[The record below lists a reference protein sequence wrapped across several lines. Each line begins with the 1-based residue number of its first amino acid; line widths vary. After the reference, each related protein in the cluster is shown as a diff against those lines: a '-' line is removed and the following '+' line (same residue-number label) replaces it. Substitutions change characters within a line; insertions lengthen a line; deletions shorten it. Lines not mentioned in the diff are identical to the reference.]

1 MLNTKMRKKY
11 HFHLI
16 FPNIFG
22 FKGGIQVYSI
32 FLLKALQDLY
42 PEANYDVFLKYD
54 KHNLK
59 QERNLQFL
67 DVTKFHYFGHLPRLF
82 QTLLFA
88 IQIIILGIWQRPT
101 IVISTHVNYATA
113 CYVLKLITG
122 IPYWVV
128 AHGLEVWEIDNK
140 ITKLALKKADRI
152 ISVSN
157 YTRQRLLAET
167 DIDSQK
173 IVVLPNTFDA
183 KQFQIKP
190 KPTELLKRYNLKDNQ
205 PVILTVTR
213 LGRMA
218 KYKGYDQIIHA
229 LVKVRSQ
236 IPDVRFILVG
246 KGDDLPRIK
255 TLVNSLNLEDSITI
269 AGFVPDEELRAHYN
283 LCDVF
288 AMPSKGEGFG
298 IVYLEALACGK
309 PVLAG
314 NQDGSVDPL
323 AQGKLGCLVDPDN
336 IEEIADKLIQILQ
349 GNYSN
354 SVVYQP
360 EYLRQK
366 TLEAY
371 EFSQFRTRLANL
383 FGLVENKVGVT
394 VQKAEVRTQKAEDTH
409 T

>member
-1 MLNTKMRKKY
+1 MLKKDMINQR
-11 HFHLI
+11 HFQLI

-32 FLLKALQDLY
+32 FLLRALQDLY

-54 KHNLK
+54 KDNLK
-59 QERNLQFL
+59 QERDLQFL
-67 DVTKFHYFGHLPRLF
+67 NSTKFHYFGHLPRLL
-82 QTLLFA
+82 QTILFA
-88 IQIIILGIWQRPT
+88 IKIILFAIFQRPT
-101 IVISTHVNYATA
+101 IIISTHVNYATA
-113 CYVLKLITG
+113 CYIIKLITG

-128 AHGLEVWEIDNK
+128 AHGLEVWDIDNK
-140 ITKLALKKADRI
+140 ITKLALRKADKI

-157 YTRQRLLAET
+157 YTHQRLLEER
-167 DIDSQK
+167 DIDYHK

-183 KQFQIKP
+183 KQFQIQP
-190 KPTELLKRYNLKDNQ
+190 KPAYLLKRYNLRHEQ
-205 PVILTVTR
+205 PIILTVTR

-229 LVKVRSQ
+229 LVKVRSH
-236 IPDVRFILVG
+236 IPDVHFILAG

-255 TLVNSLNLEDSITI
+255 TLVNSLNLQDSITI
-269 AGFVPDEELRAHYN
+269 AGFIPDEELCDHYN

-336 IEEIADKLIQILQ
+336 VEQITDNLIQILQ
-349 GNYSN
+349 GNFSN
-354 SVVYQP
+354 PVVYQP
-360 EYLRQK
+360 EYLQQK
-366 TLEAY
+366 TIEAY
-371 EFSQFRTRLANL
+371 EFSQFRAKLANL
-383 FGLVENKVGVT
+383 FGLVGSREQAIGNR
-394 VQKAEVRTQKAEDTH
+394 Q
-409 T
+409 

>member
-1 MLNTKMRKKY
+1 MQKTHTRNKY
-11 HFHLI
+11 HFQLL

-32 FLLKALQDLY
+32 FLLRALQDLY
-42 PEANYDVFLKYD
+42 PDANYDVFLKYD
-54 KHNLK
+54 KNNLK
-59 QERNLQFL
+59 KDPNLEFL
-67 DVTKFHYFGHLPRLF
+67 NSTKFHYFGHLPRLL
-82 QTLLFA
+82 QTILFA
-88 IQIIILGIWQRPT
+88 RKIITFGILQRPT
-101 IVISTHVNYATA
+101 IAISTHVNYATA
-113 CYVLKLITG
+113 CYALKRITG

-140 ITKLALKKADRI
+140 ITKLALKEADRI

-157 YTRQRLLAET
+157 YTRQRLLSET
-167 DIDSQK
+167 DIDPQK

-183 KQFQIKP
+183 KEFQIKP
-190 KPTELLKRYNLKDNQ
+190 KPTKLLKRYNLRDDQ
-205 PVILTVTR
+205 PVILMVTR

-236 IPDVRFILVG
+236 IPDVRFILAG

-255 TLVNSLNLEDSITI
+255 ALISSLNLEDSITI
-269 AGFVPDEELRAHYN
+269 AGFVPDEELCAHYN

-336 IEEIADKLIQILQ
+336 VEEIADNLIQILQ
-349 GNYSN
+349 GNFSN
-354 SVVYQP
+354 PVVYQP
-360 EYLRQK
+360 ELLQQK
-366 TLEAY
+366 TIEAY
-371 EFSQFRTRLANL
+371 EFSRFRARLAKL
-383 FGLVENKVGVT
+383 FGLVENREQVVGNR
-394 VQKAEVRTQKAEDTH
+394 Q
-409 T
+409 

>member
-1 MLNTKMRKKY
+1 MLKKDMKNQY
-11 HFHLI
+11 HFQLI

-59 QERNLQFL
+59 KDPNLQFL
-67 DVTKFHYFGHLPRLF
+67 DSTKFHYFGHLPRLL
-82 QTLLFA
+82 QTILFA
-88 IQIIILGIWQRPT
+88 INIIVLAILQRPT
-101 IVISTHVNYATA
+101 VVISTHVNYATA
-113 CYVLKLITG
+113 CYALKRITG

-128 AHGLEVWEIDNK
+128 AHGLDVWEIDSK
-140 ITKLALKKADRI
+140 ITKLALKEADRI

-167 DIDSQK
+167 DIDPQK

-183 KQFQIKP
+183 KEFQIKP
-190 KPTELLKRYNLKDNQ
+190 KPTYLLKRYNLREDQ

-236 IPDVRFILVG
+236 IPDVRFILAG

-255 TLVNSLNLEDSITI
+255 ALVNSLNLEDSITI
-269 AGFVPDEELRAHYN
+269 AGFVPDEELCAHYN

-309 PVLAG
+309 PVMAG

-336 IEEIADKLIQILQ
+336 VEEIAENLIQILQ
-349 GNYSN
+349 GNFSN
-354 SVVYQP
+354 PAIYQP
-360 EYLRQK
+360 EYLQQK
-366 TLEAY
+366 TIETY
-371 EFSQFRTRLANL
+371 EFRQFRARLAKL
-383 FGLVENKVGVT
+383 FGFVENRQEAIGKR
-394 VQKAEVRTQKAEDTH
+394 Q
-409 T
+409 

>member
-1 MLNTKMRKKY
+1 MFKAHKINQP

-42 PEANYDVFLKYD
+42 PEAYYDVFLKYD
-54 KHNLK
+54 KHNSK
-59 QERNLQFL
+59 QQLNLQFL
-67 DVTKFHYFGHLPRLF
+67 TSTRFHYFGHLPRLL
-82 QTLLFA
+82 QTILFA
-88 IQIIILGIWQRPT
+88 IQIIILAIFQRPN

-113 CYVLKLITG
+113 CYVVKLITG

-128 AHGLEVWEIDNK
+128 AHGLEVWDIESK
-140 ITKLALKKADRI
+140 MTKLALQKADKV

-157 YTRQRLLAET
+157 YTRQRLLQETNIDAE
-167 DIDSQK
+167 K

-190 KPTELLKRYNLKDNQ
+190 KPNYLLERYNLRDEQ

-218 KYKGYDQIIHA
+218 KYKGYDKIIHA
-229 LVKVRSQ
+229 LVKVRSH
-236 IPDVRFILVG
+236 IPNVHFILVG
-246 KGDDLPRIK
+246 KGDDVPRIK
-255 TLVNSLNLEDSITI
+255 TLVNSLNLQDSITI
-269 AGFVPDEELRAHYN
+269 AGFVPDEELCAHYN

-314 NQDGSVDPL
+314 NQDGSIDPL
-323 AQGKLGCLVDPDN
+323 AEGKLGCLVDPDSV
-336 IEEIADKLIQILQ
+336 EEIADNLIQILQ
-349 GNYSN
+349 GDFSN
-354 SVVYQP
+354 PVIYQP
-360 EYLRQK
+360 EYLQQK
-366 TLEAY
+366 TIEAY
-371 EFSQFRTRLANL
+371 EFRQFRATLAKL
-383 FGLVENKVGVT
+383 FGLVGNREQVIGNRK
-394 VQKAEVRTQKAEDTH
+394 
-409 T
+409 

>member
-1 MLNTKMRKKY
+1 MPKTNTRNKY
-11 HFHLI
+11 HFQLI

-32 FLLKALQDLY
+32 FLLRALQDLY

-54 KHNLK
+54 KRNLK
-59 QERNLQFL
+59 KDPNLEFL
-67 DVTKFHYFGHLPRLF
+67 NSTKYHYFGHLPRLL
-82 QTLLFA
+82 QTILFA
-88 IQIIILGIWQRPT
+88 RKIITFGILQRPT

-113 CYVLKLITG
+113 CYALKRITG

-128 AHGLEVWEIDNK
+128 AHGLDVWEIDSK
-140 ITKLALKKADRI
+140 ITKLALKEADRI

-157 YTRQRLLAET
+157 YTRQRLLSET
-167 DIDSQK
+167 DIDPQK

-183 KQFQIKP
+183 KEFQIKP
-190 KPTELLKRYNLKDNQ
+190 KPTKLLKRYNLRDDQ
-205 PVILTVTR
+205 PVILMVTR

-236 IPDVRFILVG
+236 IPDVRFILAG

-255 TLVNSLNLEDSITI
+255 ALISSLNLEDSITI
-269 AGFVPDEELRAHYN
+269 AGFVPDEELCAHYN

-336 IEEIADKLIQILQ
+336 VEEIADNLIQILQ
-349 GNYSN
+349 GNFSN
-354 SVVYQP
+354 PVVYQP
-360 EYLRQK
+360 ELLQQK
-366 TLEAY
+366 TIEAY
-371 EFSQFRTRLANL
+371 EFSRFRARLAKL
-383 FGLVENKVGVT
+383 FGLVENREQAIGKR
-394 VQKAEVRTQKAEDTH
+394 Q
-409 T
+409 

>member
-1 MLNTKMRKKY
+1 MLKTHTINRC
-11 HFHLI
+11 HFNLI

-54 KHNLK
+54 KQNLK
-59 QERNLQFL
+59 QQPNLQFL
-67 DVTKFHYFGHLPRLF
+67 TSTRFHYFGHLPRLL

-88 IQIIILGIWQRPT
+88 IKIIIFAIFQRPT
-101 IVISTHVNYATA
+101 IVISTHVNYAVA

-128 AHGLEVWEIDNK
+128 AHGLEVWDIDSNL
-140 ITKLALKKADRI
+140 TKLALQKADKI

-167 DIDSQK
+167 NIDAKK

-190 KPTELLKRYNLKDNQ
+190 KPSYLLKRYNLRDEQ

-218 KYKGYDQIIHA
+218 KYKGYDQIIHG
-229 LVKVRSQ
+229 LVKVRSH
-236 IPDVRFILVG
+236 IPNVHFILAG

-255 TLVNSLNLEDSITI
+255 TLVNSLNLQDCITI
-269 AGFVPDEELRAHYN
+269 AGFVPDEELCDHYN

-309 PVLAG
+309 AVLAG
-314 NQDGSVDPL
+314 NQDGSIDPL
-323 AQGKLGCLVDPDN
+323 AEGKLGCLVDPDN
-336 IEEIADKLIQILQ
+336 VEEIADNLIQILQ
-349 GNYSN
+349 GDFSN
-354 SVVYQP
+354 PLIYQP
-360 EYLRQK
+360 EYLQRK
-366 TLEAY
+366 TIEAY
-371 EFSQFRTRLANL
+371 EFRQFRASLAKL
-383 FGLVENKVGVT
+383 FGFVGNRE
-394 VQKAEVRTQKAEDTH
+394 QPIGNRH
-409 T
+409 

>member
-1 MLNTKMRKKY
+1 MLKTNTPNQC
-11 HFHLI
+11 HFNLI
-16 FPNIFG
+16 FPNMFG

-54 KHNLK
+54 KRNLK
-59 QERNLQFL
+59 QRSNLQYL
-67 DVTKFHYFGHLPRLF
+67 SSTKFHYFGDLPRFL
-82 QTLLFA
+82 QTILFA
-88 IQIIILGIWQRPT
+88 IKIIILAIFHRPT

-113 CYVLKLITG
+113 CYLLKLIAG

-128 AHGLEVWEIDNK
+128 AHGLEVWDIDNK
-140 ITKLALKKADRI
+140 MTKLALQKADKV

-157 YTRQRLLAET
+157 YTRQRLLKEIE
-167 DIDSQK
+167 IDADK
-173 IVVLPNTFDA
+173 IVLLPNTFDA
-183 KQFQIKP
+183 NQFEIKP
-190 KPTELLKRYNLKDNQ
+190 KPTHLLKRYNLKDEQ

-236 IPDVRFILVG
+236 IPNVHFLLVG
-246 KGDDLPRIK
+246 KGDDLPRIQ
-255 TLVNSLNLEDSITI
+255 TLVNSLNLQDCITI
-269 AGFVPDEELRAHYN
+269 AGFVPDEELCAHYN

-314 NQDGSVDPL
+314 NQDGSIDPL
-323 AQGKLGCLVDPDN
+323 ADGKLGCLVDPDN
-336 IEEIADKLIQILQ
+336 VEEIADNLIQILQ
-349 GNYSN
+349 GDCSN
-354 SVVYQP
+354 PVIYQP
-360 EYLRQK
+360 EYLQQK
-366 TLEAY
+366 TIEAY
-371 EFSQFRTRLANL
+371 EFSQFRANL
-383 FGLVENKVGVT
+383 AKLFSSY
-394 VQKAEVRTQKAEDTH
+394 
-409 T
+409 

>member
-1 MLNTKMRKKY
+1 MLKTSTINQR

-32 FLLKALQDLY
+32 FLLRALQDLY

-67 DVTKFHYFGHLPRLF
+67 NSTKFHYFGHLPRLL
-82 QTLLFA
+82 QTILFA
-88 IQIIILGIWQRPT
+88 IKIIILAIFQRPS

-122 IPYWVV
+122 TPYWVV
-128 AHGLEVWEIDNK
+128 AHGLEVWNIENK
-140 ITKLALKKADRI
+140 MTKLALQKADKI

-157 YTRQRLLAET
+157 YTRQRLLEET
-167 DIDSQK
+167 DIEPEK

-183 KQFQIKP
+183 KQFEIKP
-190 KPTELLKRYNLKDNQ
+190 KPTYLLKRYNLKDEQ

-236 IPDVRFILVG
+236 IPDVHFILAG

-255 TLVNSLNLEDSITI
+255 TLVNSLNLQDSITI
-269 AGFVPDEELRAHYN
+269 AGFIPDEELCAHYN

-314 NQDGSVDPL
+314 NQDGSIDPL

-336 IEEIADKLIQILQ
+336 VEEIADNLIQILQ
-349 GNYSN
+349 GDFSN
-354 SVVYQP
+354 PAVYQP
-360 EYLRQK
+360 EYLQRK
-366 TLEAY
+366 TIEAY
-371 EFSQFRTRLANL
+371 EFRQFRTSLARL
-383 FGLVENKVGVT
+383 FGLVENREQVIGNK
-394 VQKAEVRTQKAEDTH
+394 K
-409 T
+409 

>member
-1 MLNTKMRKKY
+1 MKNKY

-32 FLLKALQDLY
+32 FLLRALQDLY

-54 KHNLK
+54 KRNLK
-59 QERNLQFL
+59 KDPNLEFL
-67 DVTKFHYFGHLPRLF
+67 NSTKFHYFGHFPRLL

-88 IQIIILGIWQRPT
+88 IKIIIFGILQRPT

-128 AHGLEVWEIDNK
+128 AHGLDVWEIDSK

-167 DIDSQK
+167 DIEPQK

-190 KPTELLKRYNLKDNQ
+190 KPTELLKRYNLRNNQ

-236 IPDVRFILVG
+236 IPDVRFILGG

-255 TLVNSLNLEDSITI
+255 ALVNSLDLEDSITI
-269 AGFVPDEELRAHYN
+269 AGFIPDEELCAHYN

-336 IEEIADKLIQILQ
+336 VEEITDNLIQILQ
-349 GNYSN
+349 GNFSN
-354 SVVYQP
+354 PAIYQP
-360 EYLRQK
+360 EYLQQK
-366 TLEAY
+366 TIEAY
-371 EFSQFRTRLANL
+371 EYSQFRARLAKL
-383 FGLVENKVGVT
+383 FGLVGNREQAIGKR
-394 VQKAEVRTQKAEDTH
+394 Q
-409 T
+409 

>member
-1 MLNTKMRKKY
+1 MINQR
-11 HFHLI
+11 HFQLI

-32 FLLKALQDLY
+32 FLLRALQDLY

-67 DVTKFHYFGHLPRLF
+67 NSTNFHYFGHLPRLL
-82 QTLLFA
+82 QTILFA
-88 IQIIILGIWQRPT
+88 IKIIIFAIFQRPT
-101 IVISTHVNYATA
+101 IIISTHVNYATA
-113 CYVLKLITG
+113 CYIIKLITG

-128 AHGLEVWEIDNK
+128 AHGLEVWDIDNK
-140 ITKLALKKADRI
+140 ITKLALIKADKI

-157 YTRQRLLAET
+157 YTHQRLLEEK
-167 DIDSQK
+167 DIDSHK

-183 KQFQIKP
+183 KQFQIQP
-190 KPTELLKRYNLKDNQ
+190 KPTYLLKRYNLRREQ
-205 PVILTVTR
+205 PIILTVTR

-229 LVKVRSQ
+229 LVKVRSH
-236 IPDVRFILVG
+236 IPNVHFILAG

-255 TLVNSLNLEDSITI
+255 TLVNSLNLQDSITI
-269 AGFVPDEELRAHYN
+269 AGFIPDEELCAHYN

-323 AQGKLGCLVDPDN
+323 AQGQLGCLVDPDN
-336 IEEIADKLIQILQ
+336 VEEITDNLIQILQ
-349 GNYSN
+349 GNFSN
-354 SVVYQP
+354 PVVYQP
-360 EYLRQK
+360 EYLQQK
-366 TLEAY
+366 TIEAY
-371 EFSQFRTRLANL
+371 EFSQFRAKLAKL
-383 FGLVENKVGVT
+383 FGLVGNREQAIGNR
-394 VQKAEVRTQKAEDTH
+394 Q
-409 T
+409 